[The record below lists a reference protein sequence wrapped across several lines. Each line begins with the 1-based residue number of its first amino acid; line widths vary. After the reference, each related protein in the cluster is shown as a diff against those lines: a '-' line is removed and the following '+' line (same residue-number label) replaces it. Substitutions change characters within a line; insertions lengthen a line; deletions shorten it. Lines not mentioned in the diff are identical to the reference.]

1 MNVETTSRRIDW
13 FLDLFGTVGLGTEAL
28 GWLENAVPVKSNRLI
43 ATLPADGWLLL
54 SMLMQQEIYGPRGG
68 VDKHLP
74 TYKMSAM
81 QEVQA
86 AVNTRKRHPAIGHQ
100 AVIGP
105 AREIIPVWREETGDL
120 HAFRR
125 YFPFQADFRVL
136 VPEYIP
142 KLGITRWLMAWG
154 SADMPAGVD
163 ARLFQESEHL
173 AFCVQVDAHR

>member
-13 FLDLFGTVGLGTEAL
+13 FLHLLSTVGLGDEGA
-28 GWLENAVPVKSNRLI
+28 GWLNHAVPAKSNRFI

-68 VDKHLP
+68 VAKHLP

-86 AVNTRKRHPAIGHQ
+86 AVNTRKRHPALDGRG
-100 AVIGP
+100 VIGV
-105 AREIIPVWREETGDL
+105 AREIIPAWRDDAREL
-120 HAFRR
+120 HPFRR
-125 YFPFQADFRVL
+125 HFPYAADFRVM
-136 VPEYIP
+136 VPEYIS
-142 KLGITRWLMAWG
+142 KMGITRWLMVWD

-163 ARLFQESEHL
+163 ARLFEEREHL
-173 AFCVQVDAHR
+173 LFSVQVDAHR